1 MPMSRPRRRP
11 RAPLAALVATK
22 LRAPRLTATVLAR
35 TRIALDPLPRV
46 LVVQAPAGY
55 GKTSLLAEWHAR
67 LTARGVRCGWLT
79 LDEDDN
85 QASRL
90 LLHLVAAL
98 LGDDPARE
106 PLLARIAADLQL
118 APVGVPRIVDT
129 LPALPGPCVLV
140 LDEVEHLVDDEALDL
155 IRRLVDRL
163 ADDVALVLAS
173 RTVPAIGLGRLRVAG
188 RLREIGAA
196 ELRFGEDETA
206 AFLASRGAPL
216 SPPAVQQLHARTEG
230 WAAALQLS
238 ALALAGRSDAD
249 SFVRTLSGVS
259 AGIADYLAEDVL
271 ARQDEPTRRFLLET
285 SVLRRLTP
293 ALCDAVT
300 RRRDGRRMLDRLATR
315 GLFLSTLDGERRWYR
330 YHPLFAR
337 FLQTQ
342 LDRRT
347 PRRLRPLHRAA
358 ARWYARHDLPL
369 EAVHHALAAGDADL
383 AATLMDRAAKS
394 MNRQGLFAT
403 VVRMARELPAAR
415 LDAHP
420 AIRAAVAWAHLFHR
434 DFAAAERELTQL
446 ARLRRR
452 GALEPRVEDDVGIV
466 APIMAGHRDRIAETL
481 ALSRA
486 GLAHLRGT
494 DPFNGGVLRDALA
507 YSLIAAGRFD
517 EARGTLLAA
526 RADHDRAESLLGAVY
541 TATLLG
547 SVAAITGELSTAAA
561 HYREAEAVAG
571 RGAPDAASHLAAIV
585 LGYHAELLYER
596 DDLAA
601 ADERIARHL
610 ALAVESAVVDMVIC
624 AYLAAARIPYARGAR
639 DDALRRLDEA
649 ELTGH
654 RRAWPRLVAAARWE
668 RVRFAVL
675 AGTLAEAEALRA
687 RISPDLLAAE
697 EAPLRP
703 HAGETE
709 AQQIGDFRLA
719 VRTGDARRVLPA
731 IAAERRAAEGAGRV
745 WRGLR
750 LRILEAQARNATGEE
765 TAALRTLREAL
776 RRGAP
781 EWFVR
786 SFADEGPPILR
797 LVRVLRAADERGRDD
812 PPRAYLDAILGAGG
826 QDVGV
831 PHVPDAPA
839 RDPLSPR
846 EREILRLVGDGLSNR
861 ALAARLFV
869 SENTVKF
876 HLKTIYGKLGVSSR
890 VQAVVVGRR
899 AGLLD

>member
-1 MPMSRPRRRP
+1 MPRPRPRRP
-11 RAPLAALVATK
+11 RAPRAALVATK
-22 LRAPRLTATVLAR
+22 LRAPHLTATVLAR
-35 TRIALDPLPRV
+35 ERIALDPLPRLV
-46 LVVQAPAGY
+46 VVQAPAGY
-55 GKTSLLAEWHAR
+55 GKTSLLADWQAR
-67 LTARGVRCGWLT
+67 LAARAVRCGWLT
-79 LDEDDN
+79 IDEDDN
-85 QASRL
+85 HASRL

-106 PLLARIAADLQL
+106 SVLARVAADLQL
-118 APVGVPRIVDT
+118 APAGAPSILDA
-129 LPALPGPCVLV
+129 LPELPGPRVLF
-140 LDEVEHLVDDEALDL
+140 LDEVEHLVDEDALDL
-155 IRRLVDRL
+155 IRRVVNRL
-163 ADDVALVLAS
+163 PGDVAVVLAS
-173 RTVPAIGLGRLRVAG
+173 RTVPAIGLGRLRVTG
-188 RLREIGAA
+188 ELREIGADD
-196 ELRFGEDETA
+196 LRFAEDETA

-216 SPPAVQQLHARTEG
+216 ARPEVQELHARTEG

-238 ALALAGRSDAD
+238 ALAMAGRPDAGA
-249 SFVRTLSGVS
+249 FVRTLSGVS
-259 AGIADYLAEDVL
+259 AGLADYLAEDVL
-271 ARQDEPTRRFLLET
+271 ARQDEATRRFLLVT

-315 GLFLSTLDGERRWYR
+315 GLFLSGLDAERRWYR

-342 LDRRT
+342 LDRRM

-403 VVRMARELPAAR
+403 VVRVAGELPAAR

-434 DFAAAERELTQL
+434 DFAAAERELARL
-446 ARLRRR
+446 GRLRRR
-452 GALEPRVEDDVGIV
+452 RALEPRVEDDVAIV

-481 ALSRA
+481 ALARA

-507 YSLIAAGRFD
+507 YGLIAAGRFA
-517 EARGTLLAA
+517 EARSTLLAA
-526 RADHDRAESLLGAVY
+526 RADHARAESLLGSVY
-541 TATLLG
+541 TATLTG
-547 SVAAITGELSTAAA
+547 SIDAVTGRLTAAA
-561 HYREAEAVAG
+561 LHYREAETLAG

-596 DDLAA
+596 DELAA
-601 ADERIARHL
+601 AEDRIARHL

-624 AYLAAARIPYARGAR
+624 ASLAAARVPWARGAR
-639 DDALRRLDEA
+639 EDALRRLDEA

-654 RRAWPRLVAAARWE
+654 RRAWPRLIAAVRWE

-675 AGTLAEAEALRA
+675 AGTVAEAHALRA
-687 RISPDLLAAE
+687 RISDDLLAAE
-697 EAPLRP
+697 EPPLHP

-709 AQQIGDFRLA
+709 AQRIGDFRLG
-719 VRTGDARRVLPA
+719 VRAGDARRLLPA
-731 IAAERRAAEGAGRV
+731 LAAERRAAEAAGRM

-750 LRILEAQARNATGEE
+750 LRILEVEARSALGEE
-765 TAALRTLREAL
+765 AAALRALREAL

-781 EWFVR
+781 EGFVR
-786 SFADEGPPILR
+786 SFADEGAPILR
-797 LVRVLRAADERGRDD
+797 LVRVLRDADAQGIGD
-812 PPRAYLDAILGAGG
+812 PPRAYLDAILRAGG
-826 QDVGV
+826 ESTGTPVVADGV
-831 PHVPDAPA
+831 AHE
-839 RDPLSPR
+839 RLSPR
-846 EREILRLVGDGLSNR
+846 EREILRLVGEGLSNR
-861 ALAARLFV
+861 VLAARLFV

-876 HLKTIYGKLGVSSR
+876 HLKTIYGKLGVTSR

-899 AGLLD
+899 AGFVR